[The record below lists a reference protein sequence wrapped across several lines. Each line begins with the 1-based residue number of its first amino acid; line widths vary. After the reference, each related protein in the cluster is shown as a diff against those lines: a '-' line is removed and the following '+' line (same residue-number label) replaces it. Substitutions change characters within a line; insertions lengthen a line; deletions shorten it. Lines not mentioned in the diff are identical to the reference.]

1 MTTAAPEGA
10 TPAPG
15 AAHPSTPP
23 APRPSDGPARA
34 PAWAA
39 ALAGLAAGVV
49 TVGVGSLV
57 AIVAGAPT
65 DPLVAV
71 GAAFVDATP
80 AWLKEVA
87 ASTFGTADKAV
98 LMIGEAVVLAA
109 LAALAGVLAARRW
122 AWGAAVVV
130 VLGLVAMAA
139 ALGRPDASWTAM
151 IPSFAGTVAGL
162 WTLKALVDRL
172 PRDVTRP
179 RRQRRADDP
188 TGRGEDTGPTDVPE
202 GQGRSADD
210 GPATEVTRGTDRR
223 RFLQAAGV
231 ATALGLVAVAMG
243 RLAGAAGRAVTAVR
257 DTIRLPAPRTAAPA
271 VPAGVDVGADGV
283 GPWATPPDDFYR
295 IDTALVVPQV
305 DPTTWTLRVHG
316 LVEQEVELT
325 WDELLASDLVE
336 AWVTLCCVSNPV
348 GGDLVGNQRWL
359 GLPVREVLARAR
371 PLGDADM
378 VLSRSAD
385 GWTASTPLAAL
396 TDDRDALLAVG
407 MDGAPLPVAH
417 GFPVRLVVPGL
428 YGYVSATK
436 WVTELEVTRFADATA
451 YWTDRGWSPHG
462 PVKTQSRIDVPG
474 DGAQLDAGEVV
485 VAGTAWAQHRG
496 ITRVQVQVDRGPW
509 QDATLADSGGIDS
522 WRQWRWTWTATEP
535 GRHELRVRAFDPD
548 GPQTGAAAGVL
559 PDGATGYDYVQV
571 QVG

>member
-1 MTTAAPEGA
+1 MTTAAPPGA
-10 TPAPG
+10 TPARR
-15 AAHPSTPP
+15 P
-23 APRPSDGPARA
+23 AQQTAEDPTHA
-34 PAWAA
+34 PVWAA
-39 ALAGLAAGVV
+39 ALAGLAAGSV
-49 TVGVGSLV
+49 TVGVGSIV
-57 AIVAGAPT
+57 AIAAGAST

-80 AWLKEVA
+80 TWLKDFA

-98 LMIGEAVVLAA
+98 LMIGEVLVLAA

-130 VLGLVAMAA
+130 VLGLVAMGA

-151 IPSFAGTVAGL
+151 VPSFTGTVAGL
-162 WTLKALVDRL
+162 WTLRALVDRL
-172 PRDVTRP
+172 PREATGTRREHDRADEVSQGDGARGAD
-179 RRQRRADDP
+179 RRQ
-188 TGRGEDTGPTDVPE
+188 
-202 GQGRSADD
+202 
-210 GPATEVTRGTDRR
+210 
-223 RFLQAAGV
+223 FLTAAGV
-231 ATALGLVAVAMG
+231 AGALGLVALAVG

-257 DTIRLPAPRTAAPA
+257 DTILLPAPRAAAPA
-271 VPAGVDVGADGV
+271 VPAGVDVGVDGV
-283 GPWATPPDDFYR
+283 GPWATPPGDFYR

-305 DPTTWTLRVHG
+305 DPTTWRLRVHG
-316 LVEQEVELT
+316 LVAQEVELT

-371 PLGDADM
+371 PQSDADM

-385 GWTASTPLAAL
+385 GWTASTPLTAL

-407 MDGAPLPVAH
+407 MDGAPLPVEH

-451 YWTDRGWSPHG
+451 YWTDRGWSPRG
-462 PVKTQSRIDVPG
+462 PVKTQSRIEVPG
-474 DGAQLDAGEVV
+474 DGAQVDAGEVV

-522 WRQWRWTWTATEP
+522 WRQWRWTWAGAEP

-548 GPQTGAAAGVL
+548 GPQTGALAGVL

-571 QVG
+571 SVG

>member
-1 MTTAAPEGA
+1 VRPEIGTREPLAFALFSPEHEGMTTAAP
-10 TPAPG
+10 PG
-15 AAHPSTPP
+15 PT
-23 APRPSDGPARA
+23 RA
-34 PAWAA
+34 PAEPRHAPVWAA
-39 ALAGLAAGVV
+39 AFAGLAAGIV
-49 TVGVGSLV
+49 TVGVGALV
-57 AIVAGAPT
+57 AVVAGAST

-71 GAAFVDATP
+71 GSAFVDATP
-80 AWLKEVA
+80 TWLKDFA

-98 LMIGEAVVLAA
+98 LMIGEVVVLAA

-122 AWGAAVVV
+122 VWGAAVVV

-151 IPSFAGTVAGL
+151 VPSLAGTVAGL

-172 PRDVTRP
+172 PRE
-179 RRQRRADDP
+179 A
-188 TGRGEDTGPTDVPE
+188 
-202 GQGRSADD
+202 A
-210 GPATEVTRGTDRR
+210 RGTRRGATDGEVPGDRAGAAGPDRR
-223 RFLQAAGV
+223 RFLQAAGA
-231 ATALGLVAVAMG
+231 ATALGLVGVAVG
-243 RLAGAAGRAVTAVR
+243 RVAGAAGRAVTAVR
-257 DTIRLPAPRTAAPA
+257 DTIRLPAARVTAAP
-271 VPAGVDVGADGV
+271 VPAGVQVEGV

-348 GGDLVGNQRWL
+348 GGDLVGNQKWL
-359 GLPVREVLARAR
+359 GLPVRELLARAR
-371 PLGDADM
+371 PTGDADM

-385 GWTASTPLAAL
+385 GWTASTPLTAL
-396 TDDRDALLAVG
+396 TDERDALLAVG
-407 MDGAPLPVAH
+407 MGGAPLPVEH

-451 YWTDRGWSPHG
+451 YWTDRGWSPRG
-462 PVKTQSRIDVPG
+462 PVKTQSRIDVPR

-509 QDATLADSGGIDS
+509 QDATLAESGGIDS
-522 WRQWRWTWTATEP
+522 WRQWSWRWTVDEP

-548 GPQTGAAAGVL
+548 GPQTGAVADVV
-559 PDGATGYDYVQV
+559 PDGATGYDFVQV
-571 QVG
+571 SVG

>member
-1 MTTAAPEGA
+1 MTTAAP
-10 TPAPG
+10 PG
-15 AAHPSTPP
+15 PT
-23 APRPSDGPARA
+23 RA
-34 PAWAA
+34 PAGPRHAPVWAA
-39 ALAGLAAGVV
+39 AFAGLAAGIV
-49 TVGVGSLV
+49 TVGVGALV
-57 AIVAGAPT
+57 AVVAGAST

-71 GAAFVDATP
+71 GSAFVDATP
-80 AWLKEVA
+80 TWLKDFA

-98 LMIGEAVVLAA
+98 LMIGEVVVLAA
-109 LAALAGVLAARRW
+109 LAAAAGVLAARRW
-122 AWGAAVVV
+122 VWGAAVVV

-151 IPSFAGTVAGL
+151 VPSLAGTVAGL

-172 PRDVTRP
+172 PRGSGPGDAPWGDGRRGPGRSGRCGRARPAPVPAGGGRGDRARARRRRGRAGRGCRGP
-179 RRQRRADDP
+179 RRD
-188 TGRGEDTGPTDVPE
+188 RG
-202 GQGRSADD
+202 
-210 GPATEVTRGTDRR
+210 
-223 RFLQAAGV
+223 AGH
-231 ATALGLVAVAMG
+231 
-243 RLAGAAGRAVTAVR
+243 
-257 DTIRLPAPRTAAPA
+257 DPAPRARASPRGP
-271 VPAGVDVGADGV
+271 VPAGVQVEGV
-283 GPWATPPDDFYR
+283 GPWATPPDEFYR

-348 GGDLVGNQRWL
+348 GGDLVGNQKWL
-359 GLPVREVLARAR
+359 GLPVRELLARAR
-371 PLGDADM
+371 PTGDADM

-385 GWTASTPLAAL
+385 GWTASTPLTAL
-396 TDDRDALLAVG
+396 TDERDALLAVG
-407 MDGAPLPVAH
+407 MGGAPLPVEH

-451 YWTDRGWSPHG
+451 YWTDRGWSPRG
-462 PVKTQSRIDVPG
+462 PVKTQSRIDVPR

-509 QDATLADSGGIDS
+509 QDATLAESGGIDS
-522 WRQWRWTWTATEP
+522 WRQWSWRWTVDEP

-548 GPQTGAAAGVL
+548 GPQTGAVADVV
-559 PDGATGYDYVQV
+559 PDGATGYDFVQV
-571 QVG
+571 SVG

>member
-1 MTTAAPEGA
+1 MRPEIGTRGPLAFALFSPEHEGMTTAAP
-10 TPAPG
+10 PG
-15 AAHPSTPP
+15 PT
-23 APRPSDGPARA
+23 RA
-34 PAWAA
+34 PAEPRHAPVWAA
-39 ALAGLAAGVV
+39 AFAGLAAGIV
-49 TVGVGSLV
+49 TVGVGALV
-57 AIVAGAPT
+57 AVVAGAST

-71 GAAFVDATP
+71 GSAFVDATP
-80 AWLKEVA
+80 TWLKDFA

-98 LMIGEAVVLAA
+98 LMIGEVVVLAA
-109 LAALAGVLAARRW
+109 LAAAAGVLAARRW
-122 AWGAAVVV
+122 VWGAAVVV

-151 IPSFAGTVAGL
+151 VPSLAGTVAGL

-172 PRDVTRP
+172 PRE
-179 RRQRRADDP
+179 A
-188 TGRGEDTGPTDVPE
+188 
-202 GQGRSADD
+202 A
-210 GPATEVTRGTDRR
+210 RGTRRGATDSEVPGDRAGAAGPDRR
-223 RFLQAAGV
+223 RFLQAAGA
-231 ATALGLVAVAMG
+231 ATALGLVGVAVG
-243 RLAGAAGRAVTAVR
+243 RVAGAAGRAVTAVR
-257 DTIRLPAPRTAAPA
+257 DTIRLPAARVTAAA
-271 VPAGVDVGADGV
+271 VPAGVQVEGV

-348 GGDLVGNQRWL
+348 GGDLVGNQKWL
-359 GLPVREVLARAR
+359 GQPVRELLARAR
-371 PLGDADM
+371 PTGDADM

-385 GWTASTPLAAL
+385 GWTASTPLTAL
-396 TDDRDALLAVG
+396 TDERDALLAVG
-407 MDGAPLPVAH
+407 MGGAPLPVEH

-451 YWTDRGWSPHG
+451 YWTDRGWSPRG
-462 PVKTQSRIDVPG
+462 PVKTQSRIDVPR

-509 QDATLADSGGIDS
+509 QDATLAESGGIDS
-522 WRQWRWTWTATEP
+522 WRQWSWRWTVDEP

-548 GPQTGAAAGVL
+548 GPQTGAVADVV
-559 PDGATGYDYVQV
+559 PDGATGYDFVQV
-571 QVG
+571 SVG

>member
-1 MTTAAPEGA
+1 MTTAAP
-10 TPAPG
+10 PG
-15 AAHPSTPP
+15 PT
-23 APRPSDGPARA
+23 RA
-34 PAWAA
+34 PAGPRHAPVWAA
-39 ALAGLAAGVV
+39 AFAGLAAGIV
-49 TVGVGSLV
+49 TVGVGALV
-57 AIVAGAPT
+57 AVVAGAST

-71 GAAFVDATP
+71 GSAFVDATP
-80 AWLKEVA
+80 AWLKDFA

-98 LMIGEAVVLAA
+98 LMIGEVVVLAA

-122 AWGAAVVV
+122 VWGAAVVV

-151 IPSFAGTVAGL
+151 VPALAGTVAGL

-172 PRDVTRP
+172 PRD
-179 RRQRRADDP
+179 A
-188 TGRGEDTGPTDVPE
+188 
-202 GQGRSADD
+202 A
-210 GPATEVTRGTDRR
+210 RGTRRGATGGEVQGDRAGAAGPDRR
-223 RFLQAAGV
+223 RFLQAAGA
-231 ATALGLVAVAMG
+231 ATALGLVGVAVG
-243 RLAGAAGRAVTAVR
+243 RVAGAAGRAVTAVR
-257 DTIRLPAPRTAAPA
+257 DTIRLPAARVTAAP
-271 VPAGVDVGADGV
+271 VPAGVQVEGV

-316 LVEQEVELT
+316 LVEHEVQLT

-348 GGDLVGNQRWL
+348 GGDLVGNQKWL
-359 GLPVREVLARAR
+359 GLPVRELLARAR
-371 PLGDADM
+371 PTGGADM

-385 GWTASTPLAAL
+385 GWTASTPLTAL
-396 TDDRDALLAVG
+396 TDERDALLAVG
-407 MDGAPLPVAH
+407 MGGAPLPVEH

-451 YWTDRGWSPHG
+451 YWTDRGWSPRG
-462 PVKTQSRIDVPG
+462 PVKTQSRIDVPR

-496 ITRVQVQVDRGPW
+496 IERVQVQVDRGPW
-509 QDATLADSGGIDS
+509 QDATLAESGGIDS
-522 WRQWRWTWTATEP
+522 WRQWSWRWTVDEP

-548 GPQTGAAAGVL
+548 GPQTGAVADVV
-559 PDGATGYDYVQV
+559 PDGATGYDFVQV
-571 QVG
+571 SVG